1 MNKQEIEKEIEQ
13 RVIGELTAVDTEELY
28 DSMLDEC
35 YSFKSVGGIFACME
49 PHRVLQEM
57 DSTAYRCGKD
67 DYEDSLRE
75 EYDEFDENFY
85 DKKEVQDIRDE
96 VEAEAQEQEEEEERK
111 REEASCEGETE
122 TMGKVVKG

>member
-13 RVIGELTAVDTEELY
+13 RVIGELTPVDTEELY

-49 PHRVLQEM
+49 PHRVLEEM
-57 DSTAYRCGKD
+57 DPIAYRCGKN

-75 EYDEFDENFY
+75 EYEEVNESFY
-85 DKKEVQDIRDE
+85 DKREVQDIRDE
-96 VEAEAQEQEEEEERK
+96 VEAEAEEQQKEED
-111 REEASCEGETE
+111 SCEGEEE
-122 TMGKVVKG
+122 TQGKVVKG